1 MIRDIE
7 ETTGRRFLVYFANRF
22 EPNSDIDQ
30 RDISLMTEILR
41 DLGNDPVDIMVE
53 TGGGLTDAT
62 EALISLI
69 WNVVGDRRVVI
80 ANAAKSNGTLLCLAA
95 RSIVM
100 GATSELGPIEPS
112 VQGVPCSILMSPEIA
127 KQNFPLHMF
136 GVYALQ
142 QSRALAKRLLSAGM
156 MSGKEETYIDAAV
169 QALASRDKYHS
180 HGSVIDHRE
189 AAAMGLS
196 VDYLEPDSTLWQR
209 IWLLYSMYDYDCRK
223 NKYLKVFEGRAA
235 STAVAAP

>member
-62 EALISLI
+62 EALISLLQ
-69 WNVVGDRRVVI
+69 NVVGDRRVVI

-156 MSGKEETYIDAAV
+156 MSGKEETYIDATV

-196 VDYLEPDSTLWQR
+196 VDYLAPDSKLWQQ

-223 NKYLKVFEGRAA
+223 NRYLKVLEGRAA